1 MVGVESR
8 MRKSA
13 RKGITLFES
22 VAALTIVGLVAV
34 SALEAVGAEMR
45 TAERA
50 RRALE
55 VEALATQRLDGMDLL
70 TDQELQAIPDSVAS
84 GKFDAPLDEYK
95 WATTSSPVSTRPG
108 LYDVAIQITWVSGS
122 YSQHTQM
129 YRRPRQI
136 TAAPT
141 GR

>member
-84 GKFDAPLDEYK
+84 DKK
-95 WATTSSPVSTRPG
+95 STR
-108 LYDVAIQITWVSGS
+108 L
-122 YSQHTQM
+122 TQSTYADGM
-129 YRRPRQI
+129 
-136 TAAPT
+136 
-141 GR
+141 

>member
-1 MVGVESR
+1 MRSR
-8 MRKSA
+8 A

-22 VAALTIVGLVAV
+22 VAALTIVGLVAI

-55 VEALATQRLDGMDLL
+55 VEALATQRLDALELL
-70 TDQELQAIPDSVAS
+70 NDQELQAIPDSVAA
-84 GKFDAPLDEYK
+84 GKFDAPLDEYS
-95 WATTSSPVSTRPG
+95 WTIESTPVSEQPG
-108 LYDVAIQITWVSGS
+108 VYDIVMAIDWENGTYPIRTK
-122 YSQHTQM
+122 M
-129 YRRPRQI
+129 YRRPRLLQRG
-136 TAAPT
+136 

>member
-1 MVGVESR
+1 MRSR
-8 MRKSA
+8 G

-22 VAALTIVGLVAV
+22 VAALTIVGLVAI

-55 VEALATQRLDGMDLL
+55 VEALATQRLDALELL
-70 TDQELQAIPDSVAS
+70 NDQELQVIPDSVAA
-84 GKFDAPLDEYK
+84 GKFDAPMDEYS
-95 WATTSSPVSTRPG
+95 WSIASSPVAEQPG
-108 LYDVAIQITWVSGS
+108 VYDVSLDITWENGT
-122 YSQHTQM
+122 YPIRTKM
-129 YRRPRQI
+129 YRRPRLLQRS
-136 TAAPT
+136 